1 MDKKSQRY
9 RNINKFGA
17 ERNGERRLSQKDGA
31 YRELSDPRQGK
42 ARKELLFAARQRSL
56 YKLAFAV

>member
-1 MDKKSQRY
+1 MDKKSEY
-9 RNINKFGA
+9 NIIVKDTVTSTNSVLKEMA
-17 ERNGERRLSQKDGA
+17 KDGC
-31 YRELSDPRQGK
+31 RKLSDPRQGK